1 MFENKKVVL
10 GVSGGIAAYKAAD
23 ITSWLAQN
31 GAEVHCVMTEA
42 ATKFISPVVLQ
53 ALSGREVVVDEFVT
67 GPGWGIVH
75 IDLVADADLLAI
87 IPATANIIAKIA
99 HGIADDALT
108 STVLAATCPLFIAP
122 AMNTHM
128 FENAATQ
135 QNLQALS
142 ERGWHI
148 LQPAEGHLACG
159 TVGAGKL
166 PSVDVIKAELTNLLL
181 PKQDFLG
188 KKVLVTAGPTS
199 EPIDP
204 VRYISNR
211 SSGKMGYAVAEAA
224 KARGAEV
231 VLVSGPVNIPA
242 PAGVKVVPVGSAL
255 QMRGA
260 VLAEYPDSDVVI
272 KAAAVADYRVEAPA
286 DHKIKKTDDCDEL
299 VLRLVKNP
307 DILQE
312 LGECKQQQFLVG
324 FAAETNNVEDYAR
337 KKLKKK
343 NADILVANDVSRS
356 DAGFDVDTN
365 KITIFEAD
373 GTKTE
378 YPLASKRETADFIL
392 DAVLAGLAK
401 RS

>member
-1 MFENKKVVL
+1 MFKNKKVVL

-23 ITSWLAQN
+23 VTSWLAQN

-42 ATKFISPVVLQ
+42 AAKFISPVVLQ
-53 ALSGREVVVDEFVT
+53 ALSGREVVIDEFVT

-75 IDLVADADLLAI
+75 IDLATDADLLAI

-128 FENAATQ
+128 FQNAATQ
-135 QNLQALS
+135 QNLQTLS

-148 LQPAEGHLACG
+148 LQPAEGRLACG
-159 TVGAGKL
+159 AVGAGKL
-166 PSVDVIKAELTNLLL
+166 PSVDVIKAELTNMLL

-242 PAGVKVVPVGSAL
+242 PVGVKVVPVGSAL
-255 QMRGA
+255 QMRRA
-260 VLAEYPDSDVVI
+260 VLAEYPDSDVVV
-272 KAAAVADYRVEAPA
+272 KAAAVADYRVSDPA

-299 VLRLVKNP
+299 ILRLVKNP

-312 LGECKQQQFLVG
+312 LGSSKQQQFLVG
-324 FAAETNNVEDYAR
+324 FAAETNNVEEYAR
-337 KKLKKK
+337 RKLQKK
-343 NADILVANDVSRS
+343 NADMLVANDVSRA